1 MAPHRL
7 FRGRRASQ
15 SNQQGQWRIAILS
28 LTPKTDWQKIFC
40 GISRRTGMR
49 RRKFIS
55 LLGGAAAAQIFAPPI
70 ARAQQAELKLALV
83 VNQDTAW
90 GRAAQR
96 FADAIKYRTQG
107 RIQVR
112 NYFEGQLARQPTEFA
127 LLQQGVADFAIGSTV
142 NWSPQVKELNL
153 CGLPFMFPSY
163 SAVDAVQ
170 AGEPG
175 KRLFNFIEDAGVV
188 PIAWGENGFREVT
201 NSKRPIRQPEDF
213 HGLNMRVAGSPIYLE
228 IFQALGANPVA
239 MNFDQ
244 ALVAFQLGTV
254 DGQENPVAL
263 ILPYKLWHRYI
274 TLWRY
279 SIDPLILAVNA
290 KTWAS
295 FSREDQNTVRKVGE
309 VILGLQK
316 DEAREAPVRPA
327 KLVELLQDMYGM
339 EVNNPLPNEL
349 DAFRRRTRPVY
360 DKWAE
365 KIGTELVGSV
375 EKIVQDSKN

>member
-1 MAPHRL
+1 
-7 FRGRRASQ
+7 
-15 SNQQGQWRIAILS
+15 
-28 LTPKTDWQKIFC
+28 
-40 GISRRTGMR
+40 
-49 RRKFIS
+49 
-55 LLGGAAAAQIFAPPI
+55 
-70 ARAQQAELKLALV
+70 
-83 VNQDTAW
+83 
-90 GRAAQR
+90 
-96 FADAIKYRTQG
+96 
-107 RIQVR
+107 
-112 NYFEGQLARQPTEFA
+112 
-127 LLQQGVADFAIGSTV
+127 VADFAIGSTV

-153 CGLPFMFPSY
+153 FGLPFMFPSY

>member
-1 MAPHRL
+1 
-7 FRGRRASQ
+7 
-15 SNQQGQWRIAILS
+15 
-28 LTPKTDWQKIFC
+28 
-40 GISRRTGMR
+40 MR

-153 CGLPFMFPSY
+153 FGLPFMFPSY

-254 DGQENPVAL
+254 DGQENPIAL
-263 ILPYKLWHRYI
+263 ILPTKIWQVHKYV
-274 TLWRY
+274 TLWGY
-279 SIDPLILAVNA
+279 SIDPLILAANA

-295 FSREDQNTVRKVGE
+295 LGRDDQNSVRKAGE
-309 VILGLQK
+309 VIMSLQK
-316 DEAREAPVRPA
+316 DEAREAPGRPE
-327 KLVELLQDMYGM
+327 KLLELLQDMYGM
-339 EVNNPLPNEL
+339 EVTRLSPNEIE
-349 DAFRRRTRPVY
+349 AFRRRTRPVY

-365 KIGTELVGSV
+365 TIGTGLVSSV
-375 EKIVQDSKN
+375 EKLVQDSK

>member
-1 MAPHRL
+1 
-7 FRGRRASQ
+7 
-15 SNQQGQWRIAILS
+15 
-28 LTPKTDWQKIFC
+28 
-40 GISRRTGMR
+40 MR
-49 RRKFIS
+49 RRRFFC
-55 LLGGAAAAQIFAPPI
+55 LLGGAAAAQVLAPRI
-70 ARAQQAELKLALV
+70 AHTQQTELKMTLV

-96 FADAIKYRTQG
+96 LADAIKYRTQG
-107 RIQVR
+107 RIQIR
-112 NYFEGQLARQPTEFA
+112 NYFEGQLGRQLTEFA

-142 NWSPQVKELNL
+142 NWSPYVKELNL
-153 CGLPFMFPSY
+153 FGLPFMFPSY
-163 SAVDAVQ
+163 AAVDAVQ

-175 KRLFNFIEDAGVV
+175 KRLFNFIEETGVI

-213 HGLNMRVAGSPIYLE
+213 HGLNMRVAGSPIYVE
-228 IFQALGANPVA
+228 IFQALGANPIA
-239 MNFDQ
+239 MNFDE

-254 DGQENPVAL
+254 DGQENPIGL
-263 ILPYKLWHRYI
+263 ILPYKLWQVHRYV

-290 KTWAS
+290 KTWAG

-309 VILGLQK
+309 VIMGLQK
-316 DEAREAPVRPA
+316 DEAREAPVKPE

-339 EVNNPLPNEL
+339 EVTHSSPTEL
-349 DAFRRRTRPVY
+349 EAFRRRTRPVY

-365 KIGTELVGSV
+365 KVGIELVKSV
-375 EKIVQDSKN
+375 EKIVLASK

>member
-1 MAPHRL
+1 
-7 FRGRRASQ
+7 
-15 SNQQGQWRIAILS
+15 
-28 LTPKTDWQKIFC
+28 
-40 GISRRTGMR
+40 MR
-49 RRKFIS
+49 RRRFIS
-55 LLGGAAAAQIFAPPI
+55 LLGGAAAAQVFAPRV
-70 ARAQQAELKLALV
+70 AHAQQTELKMALV

-112 NYFEGQLARQPTEFA
+112 NYFEGQLFAGRQLTEFA
-127 LLQQGVADFAIGSTV
+127 LLQQGAADFAIGSTV

-153 CGLPFMFPSY
+153 FGLPFMFPSY

-175 KRLFNFIEDAGVV
+175 KRLFNFIEEMGVV

-228 IFQALGANPVA
+228 IFQALGANPIA

-263 ILPYKLWHRYI
+263 ILPYKLWQVHKYI

-309 VILGLQK
+309 VIMGLQK
-316 DEAREAPVRPA
+316 DEAREAPVRSA

-339 EVNNPLPNEL
+339 EVTDPSPNEL
-349 DAFRRRTRPVY
+349 DAFR
-360 DKWAE
+360 
-365 KIGTELVGSV
+365 
-375 EKIVQDSKN
+375 

>member
-55 LLGGAAAAQIFAPPI
+55 LLGGAAAAQILAPPI

-153 CGLPFMFPSY
+153 FGLPFMFPSY

>member
-1 MAPHRL
+1 
-7 FRGRRASQ
+7 
-15 SNQQGQWRIAILS
+15 
-28 LTPKTDWQKIFC
+28 
-40 GISRRTGMR
+40 MR
-49 RRKFIS
+49 RRRFIS
-55 LLGGAAAAQIFAPPI
+55 LLGGAAAAQVLAPRI
-70 ARAQQAELKLALV
+70 AHTQQTELKMALL

-96 FADAIKYRTQG
+96 FTDAIKYRTQG
-107 RIQVR
+107 RIQIR
-112 NYFEGQLARQPTEFA
+112 SYFDGQLFPGRQMTEFA

-153 CGLPFMFPSY
+153 FGLPFMFPSY
-163 SAVDAVQ
+163 AAVDAVQ

-175 KRLFNFIEDAGVV
+175 NRLFNRIEEAGVI

-228 IFQALGANPVA
+228 IFQTLGANPVA

-263 ILPYKLWHRYI
+263 ILPYKLWQVHRYI

-295 FSREDQNTVRKVGE
+295 FSREDQNTVRKVAE
-309 VILGLQK
+309 VIMGLQK

-339 EVNNPLPNEL
+339 EVTNPLPNEL

-360 DKWAE
+360 EKWAE
-365 KIGTELVGSV
+365 KIGTELVHSV
-375 EKIVQDSKN
+375 EKIVQDSK